1 MTKWISVVLGLV
13 ALVAGTVLTTLA
25 VTGQGG
31 RAAADRQGP
40 TGDPAS
46 DLRLASASLR
56 ATTSCADLLAQ
67 YVDRGLAQVGPY
79 GWDAGPIVMFDAMGS
94 ATRSEASATAPT
106 LPTTTGSQSTASGTN
121 VQEAGV
127 DEPDVVK
134 VAGDLLFRV
143 QDDVLTTYDVAGA
156 EPQELSSLTL
166 DGLGDGELL
175 VSGDRVVV
183 LGTVDGAYDA
193 QLTTRVVVLD
203 ASDPGAPQVVSTTD
217 LDAELTSARLH
228 DDRGDDAVRLV
239 LRSYRPALDFVQP
252 GPRQGER
259 TALER
264 NRQVVRDSTLA
275 DWLPGV
281 DGEPIVDC
289 ADVAVPTDDDAALGT
304 TTVVGFR
311 PTDADPLGS
320 PTSTAVATD
329 AATSYSSPDRV
340 YLATA
345 AASGWWGSTIDCIDR
360 CLPPSGGGPGSTDG
374 TTDLY
379 AFALDGV
386 ATTFV
391 AGGEVEG
398 SVRDRWA
405 MDFSGGALRVAVGA
419 TSRTADASSVL
430 TLREEGT
437 ELVEVGRVDG
447 LGVGEEIKAV
457 RWFDDLAIVVTF
469 RQVDPLYAVDLTDP
483 ESPRLLGELKIPGY
497 SEYLHPLGG
506 RRLIGIGQ
514 DASPGGMVRGAQAA
528 LFDVTDLTSPAR
540 LDTVAY
546 PRFSVAG
553 AGTDP
558 RQFTWLPDRRIA
570 LTVVSEAWR
579 GRSGWVSVLR
589 LGRDRMDDEMV
600 AVEVGDEVAQV
611 RLVPLADGRVV
622 LVTGDGVSFFAL

>member
-1 MTKWISVVLGLV
+1 MTKWISAVLGLV

-25 VTGQGG
+25 VTGSGRPGTGG
-31 RAAADRQGP
+31 PAGP
-40 TGDPAS
+40 TTDPAS
-46 DLRLASASLR
+46 DLRLAAASLR
-56 ATTSCADLLAQ
+56 ATTSCDDLLAQ

-79 GWDAGPIVMFDAMGS
+79 GWDTGPIVMFDAMGS
-94 ATRSEASATAPT
+94 ATRSETSTSAPT
-106 LPTTTGSQSTASGTN
+106 LPTTTGSSSTATGTN

-134 VAGDLLFRV
+134 VAGGLLFRV
-143 QDDVLTTYDVAGA
+143 QDDVLTTYDVSGD
-156 EPQELSSLTL
+156 EPRELSSLTL
-166 DGLGDGELL
+166 AGLGDGELL

-183 LGTVDGAYDA
+183 LGAVDGAYDA
-193 QLTTRVVVLD
+193 ELTTRVVVLD
-203 ASDPGAPQVVSTTD
+203 VSDPGAPRIVSTTD
-217 LDAELTSARLH
+217 VDAELSAARLH
-228 DDRGDDAVRLV
+228 DDRGDDVVRLV

-281 DGEPIVDC
+281 DGEPVVDC
-289 ADVAVPTDDDAALGT
+289 ADVAVPTDDDAPLGT

-311 PTDADPLGS
+311 PGDADPLAS

-329 AATSYSSPDRV
+329 AGTSYSSPDRL
-340 YLATA
+340 YLATT
-345 AASGWWGSTIDCIDR
+345 AASGWWGSPTIDCIDR
-360 CLPPSGGGPGSTDG
+360 CLPPSGGDG

-391 AGGEVEG
+391 AGGELEG

-405 MDFSGGALRVAVGA
+405 MDFSDGTLRVAVGA
-419 TSRTADASSVL
+419 TSRTADASSVV
-430 TLREEGT
+430 TLREDGAALT
-437 ELVEVGRVDG
+437 EVGRIDG

-483 ESPRLLGELKIPGY
+483 VSPRLLGELTIPGY

-514 DASPGGMVRGAQAA
+514 DASPDGMVRGAQAA
-528 LFDVTDLTSPAR
+528 LFDVSDLTSPER

-570 LTVVSEAWR
+570 LTVVSEGWR
-579 GRSGWVSVLR
+579 GRTGWVSVLR
-589 LGRDRMDDEMV
+589 LGHDRIADEMV

>member
-13 ALVAGTVLTTLA
+13 ALVVGTVLTTLA
-25 VTGQGG
+25 LTGPGG
-31 RAAADRQGP
+31 RAAADRQE
-40 TGDPAS
+40 TVDPAS

-94 ATRSEASATAPT
+94 ATRSEASAPT

-134 VAGDLLFRV
+134 VAGGLLFRV
-143 QDDVLTTYDVAGA
+143 QDDVLTTYDVSGA
-156 EPQELSSLTL
+156 EPRELSSLTL
-166 DGLGDGELL
+166 DGLGEGELL

-203 ASDPGAPQVVSTTD
+203 VSDPGAPQVVSATD
-217 LDAELTSARLH
+217 LDAELAAARLH
-228 DDRGDDAVRLV
+228 DDRGDDVVRLV

-281 DGEPIVDC
+281 DGEPVVDC

-311 PTDADPLGS
+311 PADADPLAS

-345 AASGWWGSTIDCIDR
+345 APSGWWGSPTIDCIDR

-405 MDFSGGALRVAVGA
+405 MDFSDGTLRVAVGA

-483 ESPRLLGELKIPGY
+483 VSPRLLGELKIPGY

-506 RRLIGIGQ
+506 RRLIGVGQ
-514 DASPGGMVRGAQAA
+514 AASPDGMVRGAQAA
-528 LFDVTDLTSPAR
+528 LFDVTDLTSPER

-579 GRSGWVSVLR
+579 GRTGWVSVLR